1 MNSDEQTQ
9 VKPLAPTASG
19 IKTML
24 GVGLALL
31 AAGIIYSLTTGPGWL
46 LAPAAILFI
55 LAALSLFD
63 MTRAKNKAWRSL
75 SQSYAEPF
83 GEITNRKNFATGSG
97 QVGDYSY
104 FGLRCFGT
112 QDGIEISR
120 IISAVNPPLYIPWSA
135 ITKIDT
141 FPNLLTGRKD
151 FETDMQSQII
161 LSDQPELSIEVPWLA
176 EYRQLLPKSVKYRSI
191 KLSKK

>member
-9 VKPLAPTASG
+9 AKPLVPTASG
-19 IKTML
+19 TKIML
-24 GVGLALL
+24 VAGLALL

-46 LAPAAILFI
+46 LIPTAILFI
-55 LAALSLFD
+55 LVALSLFD
-63 MTRAKNKAWRSL
+63 LTRAKNTAWRSL
-75 SQSYAEPF
+75 SQSYGEPF

-97 QVGDYSY
+97 QVGDHSY

-112 QDGIEISR
+112 QNGIEISR
-120 IISAVNPPLYIPWSA
+120 IISVVNPALYIPWSA

-151 FETDMQSQII
+151 FETDMQSQIV

-176 EYRQLLPKSVKYRSI
+176 EYRQLLPKAVKYRSI